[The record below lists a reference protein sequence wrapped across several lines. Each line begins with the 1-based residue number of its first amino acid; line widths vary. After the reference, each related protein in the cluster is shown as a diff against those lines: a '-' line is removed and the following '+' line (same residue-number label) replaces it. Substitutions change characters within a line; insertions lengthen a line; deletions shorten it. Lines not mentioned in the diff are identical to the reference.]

1 MENIGA
7 SEARTHFSRLL
18 NRVAQG
24 ESITITRLGK
34 PVANLVPAED
44 SREEAK
50 KAVARMIARREKIK
64 GVPLEALMASVHE
77 GRRW

>member
-1 MENIGA
+1 
-7 SEARTHFSRLL
+7 
-18 NRVAQG
+18 
-24 ESITITRLGK
+24 
-34 PVANLVPAED
+34 VPAED